1 MAEST
6 FPANIESDV
15 ATIRSL
21 LDRAVSL
28 QETVTELER
37 ERTTT
42 SSGLLEHAA
51 ATSDDTRKQT
61 DMAAE
66 RTTLTREHRFLP

>member
-6 FPANIESDV
+6 FPANLESDV

-28 QETVTELER
+28 QETTTEE
-37 ERTTT
+37 
-42 SSGLLEHAA
+42 
-51 ATSDDTRKQT
+51 
-61 DMAAE
+61 
-66 RTTLTREHRFLP
+66 